1 MTNQPKLTPL
11 DRARHLARYT
21 LFVAKWAFYIFF
33 VCPSVSLCSALAL
46 YSNFSFQTIPREI
59 LEFAAQTA
67 NNPPAQ
73 PGSLSI
79 QVCQDKIPARAL
91 PASPICQSKG
101 LEQRP
106 IEALA
111 RDLSE
116 RLWLFYAIVVTVAGA
131 LAIGLG
137 LFDRDRAALRR
148 RLAS

>member
-1 MTNQPKLTPL
+1 MTNQPMRAPL
-11 DRARHLARYT
+11 ERARYLAT
-21 LFVAKWAFYIFF
+21 EALFVAKWAFYIFF
-33 VCPSVSLCSALAL
+33 AIPSVILCGALAL

-79 QVCQDKIPARAL
+79 QVCQDKTPNHAL

-101 LEQRP
+101 FEQRP
-106 IEALA
+106 IAALA
-111 RDLSE
+111 RDLGE
-116 RLWLFYAIVVTVAGA
+116 RLWLFYAIVVTVAGV

>member
-1 MTNQPKLTPL
+1 MTNQPMGVPL
-11 DRARHLARYT
+11 DRARHLISYI
-21 LFVAKWAFYIFF
+21 LFVGEWAFYIFF
-33 VCPSVSLCSALAL
+33 VCPSVSLCSALVL

-67 NNPPAQ
+67 KTPPAQ

-79 QVCQDKIPARAL
+79 QVCQDKIPNHAL

-101 LEQRP
+101 FEQRP
-106 IEALA
+106 IAALA
-111 RDLSE
+111 RDLGE
-116 RLWLFYAIVVTVAGA
+116 RLWVFYAIVVAVAGA

-137 LFDRDRAALRR
+137 LFGRDLAELRR

>member
-1 MTNQPKLTPL
+1 MTNQPMRVPL
-11 DRARHLARYT
+11 DRARHLASYI
-21 LFVAKWAFYIFF
+21 LFVGKWAFYIFF
-33 VCPSVSLCSALAL
+33 VCPSVSLCAALAL
-46 YSNFSFQTIPREI
+46 YSNFSFQTIPREV

-79 QVCQDKIPARAL
+79 QVCQDKVPNRAL

-101 LEQRP
+101 IVQRP
-106 IEALA
+106 IAALA
-111 RDLSE
+111 RDLGE
-116 RLWLFYAIVVTVAGA
+116 RLWLAYAIVVSVPAA

-137 LFDRDRAALRR
+137 LFGRDRASLRR

>member
-1 MTNQPKLTPL
+1 MRAPL
-11 DRARHLARYT
+11 DRARRLASHT
-21 LFVAKWAFYIFF
+21 VFVGKWAFYIFF
-33 VCPSVSLCSALAL
+33 VFPSLILCGALAL

-79 QVCQDKIPARAL
+79 QVCQDKIPDHAL

-101 LEQRP
+101 FEQRP
-106 IEALA
+106 IAALA
-111 RDLSE
+111 RDLGE

-131 LAIGLG
+131 LAIALG
-137 LFDRDRAALRR
+137 LFNRDLTALRR
-148 RLAS
+148 RLVN

>member
-1 MTNQPKLTPL
+1 M
-11 DRARHLARYT
+11 
-21 LFVAKWAFYIFF
+21 FVGKWAFYIFF
-33 VCPSVSLCSALAL
+33 VCPSVSLCSALVL

-79 QVCQDKIPARAL
+79 QVCQDKIPDHAL

-101 LEQRP
+101 FEQRP
-106 IEALA
+106 IAALA
-111 RDLSE
+111 RDLDE

-131 LAIGLG
+131 LAIALG
-137 LFDRDRAALRR
+137 LFNRDLTALRR
-148 RLAS
+148 RLVS